1 MKQLILATG
10 NRDKVWE
17 LAEILPEG
25 VYEVQTMKEAGFAGE
40 IIENGKTFQENA
52 LIKARTVAGA
62 FPDRIVLADDS
73 GLEVDALGK
82 EPGIYSSRYMGE
94 DTSYEIKN
102 AEILRR
108 LEAVPRDKRTARYV
122 CAMAA
127 VLPDG
132 KELMTQETMEGEIAY
147 EAAGTGGFGY
157 DPIFYVPQYDRT
169 AAELTPEQKNAI
181 SHRGKALRAMVQ
193 LLEEA

>member
-10 NRDKVWE
+10 NRDKVRE

-25 VYEVQTMKEAGFAGE
+25 TYEVQTMKEAGFTGK
-40 IIENGKTFQENA
+40 IIENGTSFQENA
-52 LIKARTVAGA
+52 LIKAHAVALA
-62 FPDRIVLADDS
+62 FPDKIVLADDS

-94 DTSYEIKN
+94 DTPYEIKN
-102 AEILRR
+102 AEIMRR
-108 LEAVPRDKRTARYV
+108 LEDVPREARTARYV

-127 VLPDG
+127 VLPNG
-132 KELMTQETMEGEIAY
+132 RELTTQETMEGEIAY
-147 EAAGTGGFGY
+147 EAAGNGGFGY
-157 DPIFYVPQYDRT
+157 DPIFYVPQYDLT

-181 SHRGKALRAMVQ
+181 SHRGKALRAMVK

>member
-10 NRDKVWE
+10 NRDKVRE

-108 LEAVPRDKRTARYV
+108 LEVVPRDKRTARYV

>member
-10 NRDKVWE
+10 NRDKVRE

-73 GLEVDALGK
+73 GLEVDALGQ

>member
-10 NRDKVWE
+10 NRDKVRE